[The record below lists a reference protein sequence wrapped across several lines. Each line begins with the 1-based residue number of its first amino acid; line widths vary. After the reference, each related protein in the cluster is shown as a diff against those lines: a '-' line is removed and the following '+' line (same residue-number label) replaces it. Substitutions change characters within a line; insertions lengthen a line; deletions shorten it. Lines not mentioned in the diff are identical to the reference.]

1 MTTATL
7 TRVPPSQMIGLVG
20 TLAFILLVVISIIPH

>member
-7 TRVPPSQMIGLVG
+7 TRVPLSPIGLVG
-20 TLAFILLVVISIIPH
+20 SLAFILLVVVSIIPH